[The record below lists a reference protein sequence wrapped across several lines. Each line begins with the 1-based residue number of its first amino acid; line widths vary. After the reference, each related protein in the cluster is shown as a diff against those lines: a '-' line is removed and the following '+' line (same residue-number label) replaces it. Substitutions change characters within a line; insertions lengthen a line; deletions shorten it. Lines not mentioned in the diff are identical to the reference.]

1 MKMWLSLLLL
11 GVVGPHCAS
20 AGTHSLKY
28 FHTASSGVP
37 NFPEFV
43 SVGLVDEVEITHYD
57 SNTRRAEPKQD
68 WMSRITAEDPQ
79 YWERKTQIA
88 QGNEQTSK
96 VNIETAKQRFNQTG
110 GVHITRSC
118 LAVSGMMRLIC
129 PKYLKKYLD
138 LGRSTLMR
146 TEIPSLALLQK
157 TPSSPVRC
165 HATGFYPDR
174 AVMFWRK
181 DGEELHDNVDQG
193 ETLPN
198 HDGSFQMS
206 VDLDVPAGDWGK
218 YQCVF
223 QLSGVEDKV
232 LVLDSA
238 EIKTNTGNPL
248 LLIIGAAV
256 AALLLLLI
264 AGIGFLVYRKRNAN
278 EKSPSPASSAELLE
292 RLNQPSQ

>member
-1 MKMWLSLLLL
+1 MDRSKTTGCPHQTEVGSEQSFDGTEQELL
-11 GVVGPHCAS
+11 H
-20 AGTHSLKY
+20 
-28 FHTASSGVP
+28 
-37 NFPEFV
+37 PE
-43 SVGLVDEVEITHYD
+43 
-57 SNTRRAEPKQD
+57 
-68 WMSRITAEDPQ
+68 
-79 YWERKTQIA
+79 
-88 QGNEQTSK
+88 
-96 VNIETAKQRFNQTG
+96 
-110 GVHITRSC
+110 
-118 LAVSGMMRLIC
+118 C
-129 PKYLKKYLD
+129 PEYLKKYVNN
-138 LGRSTLMR
+138 GRSTLMR

-264 AGIGFLVYRKRNAN
+264 AGIGFLVYRRRNAN
-278 EKSPSPASSAELLE
+278 KNSPSPASSAELTQ
-292 RLNQPSQ
+292 LNQPSQ